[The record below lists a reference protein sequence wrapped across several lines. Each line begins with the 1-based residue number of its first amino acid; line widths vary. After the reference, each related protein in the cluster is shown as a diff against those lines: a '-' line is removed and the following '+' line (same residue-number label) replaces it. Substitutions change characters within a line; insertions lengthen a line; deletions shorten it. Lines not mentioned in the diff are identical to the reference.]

1 MNIFDNAWAVLKNL
15 DDEYADG
22 TSPELYGFSENVKG
36 SFHDYMDD
44 MIRQGFKERGLD
56 PRHFNEWMGYD
67 ESVGSEIEGTEIPGG
82 LDRHEYTDEGWEARL
97 ALSEIL
103 ADLAEQHREIGP
115 EGDWRKVQPSI
126 VADDP
131 FRMKKPD
138 IQTELEDMAAETA
151 RREGRKKLKNLFNED
166 GTGKPEFDKYG
177 AMHRDRELPVFDQE
191 NPHNERLTGVTQ
203 PQMDRRTAK
212 LRAEM
217 ARRGAKKDI

>member
-1 MNIFDNAWAVLKNL
+1 MEQNL
-15 DDEYADG
+15 LWQPA
-22 TSPELYGFSENVKG
+22 PEPGQ
-36 SFHDYMDD
+36 
-44 MIRQGFKERGLD
+44 RRRGLD

-82 LDRHEYTDEGWEARL
+82 AGRHEYTDEGWEARL

-138 IQTELEDMAAETA
+138 MESEIEEMAAETA
-151 RREGRKKLKNLFNED
+151 RRKDRKAHGKYMGWSDPGYKAGTHTGDGFPIADITEED
-166 GTGKPEFDKYG
+166 YHAGFPMEPAESHEDFD
-177 AMHRDRELPVFDQE
+177 AV
-191 NPHNERLTGVTQ
+191 NPHNERLIGVTQ

-212 LRAEM
+212 LQAEM